1 MVIMRSLWF
10 DHLEEMLTNVDSS
23 TLVVW
28 GRKDIEQLFD
38 LKRSAALNIMD
49 AINSAGRSGNRRQIE
64 KAPLLSF
71 LREFRDIVLPVGT
84 DKRKRTGAIKNADE
98 LLRKKSSAGVPAQAA
113 QTPPSSNQNTD
124 VVLAK
129 PLVIEI
135 DPAYA
140 SRLDQ
145 MEIELFK
152 QAYASLLDQMKIEVI
167 EQASANLLDQ
177 MKIKLHLS
185 RSQIVMQ
192 AIDHYSKKL
201 DKDSQKRAR
210 GENAKLKEAGHVED
224 SSNYRLE

>member
-1 MVIMRSLWF
+1 MRPLWF
-10 DHLEEMLTNVDSS
+10 DHLEEMWTKVDSS
-23 TLVVW
+23 KLEVW
-28 GRKDIEQLFD
+28 GRGDIEQLFRV
-38 LKRSAALNIMD
+38 KRSAALNIMD
-49 AINSAGRSGNRRQIE
+49 AIDREGRSQNPRQIE

-71 LREFRDIVLPVGT
+71 LQDFRDIVLPVGT
-84 DKRKRTGAIKNADE
+84 DKRKRRGAIKNADE

-113 QTPPSSNQNTD
+113 QTPPSSNQDTD
-124 VVLAK
+124 AVLAK

-135 DPAYA
+135 DQAYA